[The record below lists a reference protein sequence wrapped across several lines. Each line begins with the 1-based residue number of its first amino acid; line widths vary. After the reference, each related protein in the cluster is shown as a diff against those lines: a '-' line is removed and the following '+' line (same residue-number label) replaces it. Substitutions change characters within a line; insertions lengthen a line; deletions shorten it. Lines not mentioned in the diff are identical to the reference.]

1 MSVTISKEIRW
12 RGWNDGIAVFVPST
26 SETHLLS
33 PQLLPLFS
41 GDTDA
46 LDELAAA
53 MAGGYAGGFQEA
65 DDEETR
71 LREIGR
77 RLCALK
83 ILVADT

>member
-1 MSVTISKEIRW
+1 MSVTISREIRW
-12 RGWNDGIAVFVPST
+12 RSWEDGIAVFVPST

-33 PQLLPLFS
+33 PQLLPLIS

-53 MAGGYAGGFQEA
+53 MARAQPGAFREPG
-65 DDEETR
+65 EEDVR
-71 LREIGR
+71 MAELGR

-83 ILVADT
+83 ILVLSA